1 MIEKEKEVENPLA
14 RLGVFKNELSVDNTN
29 IVSNVSA
36 AYLSEIRKRQRVV
49 ESQLEAAK
57 KTLDKATQK
66 FNETVSTSGKATYN
80 EFLKELVEHLKAL
93 GLKVSQDK
101 VFVTADYYE
110 NKGGETGAFVKSF
123 IKISWEG
130 GEFEHSLQRKPSKEE
145 KELLSCSKKTQDKI
159 DELERYL
166 MMLRARR
173 GEVVELA
180 NDAMGAVA
188 RRSLEKADPTLV
200 KQLDSLIQQDV
211 YRLPELP
218 SAL

>member
-1 MIEKEKEVENPLA
+1 MSEQAKENENPLA

-49 ESQLEAAK
+49 EAQLEEARKVSEEA
-57 KTLDKATQK
+57 DKEFHK
-66 FNETVSTSGKATYN
+66 VVSTSGKEKCAS
-80 EFLKELVEHLKAL
+80 FLQPLYEHLKGL
-93 GLKVSQDK
+93 GLKFSQDS
-101 VFVTADYYE
+101 VTVSAHFHA
-110 NKGGETGAFVKSF
+110 N
-123 IKISWEG
+123 EG
-130 GEFEHSLQRKPSKEE
+130 GEGGSFVENQITVTWGVGSFNHRIRRKPSKEE
-145 KELLSCSKKTQDKI
+145 KELLACQKKTKEKI
-159 DELERYL
+159 AELEKYL

-188 RRSLEKADPTLV
+188 RRSLEKADPALV
-200 KQLDSLIQQDV
+200 KQLDNLIQQDV
-211 YRLPELP
+211 YKLPELP